1 MQKIKIITDSACDIS
16 KEDEKRLGIKIMS
29 FPVIVDGTAY
39 KERIDFTNE
48 EFYNMMDNA
57 KEMPTTSQLTPYEIL
72 EVYKELY
79 KEGWTDV
86 IYVTISS
93 TGSAT
98 YKNALSAADEFKKE
112 IKESGGSM
120 RIPEFTVILLC
131 RRL

>member
-112 IKESGGSM
+112 IKESLSL
-120 RIPEFTVILLC
+120 IHI
-131 RRL
+131 

>member
-57 KEMPTTSQLTPYEIL
+57 KEMPTTSQLTPMKYLRFTRNFIRRAGRML
-72 EVYKELY
+72 FMLPFHLR
-79 KEGWTDV
+79 
-86 IYVTISS
+86 
-93 TGSAT
+93 AQP
-98 YKNALSAADEFKKE
+98 L
-112 IKESGGSM
+112 IKTRFPQPMS
-120 RIPEFTVILLC
+120 LK
-131 RRL
+131 RR